1 MHDFLTAH
9 GEDIIIVHILHV
21 KKSKPCKSADDLLS
35 MLSKVLTG
43 YIIMATCI

>member
-9 GEDIIIVHILHV
+9 GEDIIIVYIFHV
-21 KKSKPCKSADDLLS
+21 KKSKPCKSADDVLS